1 VGGSVASGR
10 SMIPDIADFTGLP
23 VHWFGVFLAA
33 AFWAAGW
40 IAGREFERKGL
51 DPDVASSSLVWAI
64 VGGLVGARLW
74 LVLSDPVQLVRD
86 PVGTI
91 FTGSGWVFY
100 GGLVGGAMAVTLLFK
115 RRGVPW
121 LRGADAVAPGIVLAQ
136 AIGRIGCQVSGDG
149 DWGVVTTVPWAM
161 RYPYAIGGWPYAD
174 GIRVHPTPLYECAA
188 YLAIFA
194 FLWHRRERESRDGAV
209 FGWYLILASGAR
221 FLVEFV
227 RTNSVVALGLTAAQ
241 LTSLG
246 LVVVGIA
253 LVAWRSAWRPAE
265 A

>member
-1 VGGSVASGR
+1 
-10 SMIPDIADFTGLP
+10 MIPDIADVTGLP
-23 VHWFGVFLAA
+23 IHWFGVFLAT

-51 DPDVASSSLVWAI
+51 DPEVASSSLVWAI

-74 LVLSDPVQLVRD
+74 LVLSDPALLLRD
-86 PVGTI
+86 PLGAI

-100 GGLVGGAMAVTLLFK
+100 GGLVGGAVAVTILFR

-121 LRGADAVAPGIVLAQ
+121 LQGADAVAPGIVLAQ

-149 DWGVVTTVPWAM
+149 DWGVETSGPWGM
-161 RYPYAIGGWPYAD
+161 RYPYAIGGWPYPD
-174 GIRVHPTPLYECAA
+174 GVFVHPTPVYECVA

-194 FLWHRRERESRDGAV
+194 FLWHRRTRPAPDGRT
-209 FGWYLILASGAR
+209 FGWYLVLASGAR

-227 RTNSVVALGLTAAQ
+227 RTNGVVSFGLTAAQ
-241 LTSLG
+241 LTSL
-246 LVVVGIA
+246 A
-253 LVAWRSAWRPAE
+253 LVAVGLVLVGRRAAWQPVAV
-265 A
+265 

>member
-1 VGGSVASGR
+1 
-10 SMIPDIADFTGLP
+10 MIPDIADLTGLP
-23 VHWFGVFLAA
+23 IHWFGVFLAA

-40 IAGREFERKGL
+40 VATREFARKGL

-74 LVLSDPVQLVRD
+74 LVLADPIALIRD

-100 GGLVGGAMAVTLLFK
+100 GGLAGGAVAVTVLFR

-121 LRGADAVAPGIVLAQ
+121 LQGADAVAPGIVLAQ
-136 AIGRIGCQVSGDG
+136 AIGRVGCQVSGDG
-149 DWGVVTTVPWAM
+149 DWGVPSDLPWAM
-161 RYPYAIGGWPYAD
+161 RYPHAIGGWPYPAD
-174 GIRVHPTPLYECAA
+174 VRVHPTPVYECLA

-194 FLWHRRERESRDGAV
+194 FLWRTRRGVAADGTT
-209 FGWYLILASGAR
+209 FGWYLMLASGAR
-221 FLVEFV
+221 FGVEFV
-227 RTNSVVALGLTAAQ
+227 RTNAPVAAGLTAAQ
-241 LTSLG
+241 MTSLALIAVG
-246 LVVVGIA
+246 VALVV
-253 LVAWRSAWRPAE
+253 RRRAWRPAV